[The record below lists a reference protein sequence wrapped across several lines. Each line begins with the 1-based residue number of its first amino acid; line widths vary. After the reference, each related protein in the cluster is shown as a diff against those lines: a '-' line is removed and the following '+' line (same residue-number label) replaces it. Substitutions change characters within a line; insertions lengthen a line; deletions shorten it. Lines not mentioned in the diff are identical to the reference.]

1 MSNWVQSIKDRLE
14 GDKAIWMVALILSIW
29 SLLSVY
35 SSISFLAVKAGG
47 NSTKFL
53 TKQGVLLM
61 MGLGVIYIVHR
72 INYKYFARLAN
83 VVYGLAVI
91 ALVLTLVAG
100 SDINDAKRW
109 LEIPFVGLT
118 LQTSDFAKVALV
130 MWVAKELHLRREYL
144 EDFRNEV
151 VPILIRIS
159 IVCGLILP
167 ADLSTALMLGFVTV
181 GMMFVGGVPISGL
194 FRIGGLA
201 MALGMGIYVVG
212 KISPDMFPRFGTW
225 TNRIEQHIGFTIGG
239 VDHIATEGEYQIEL
253 AQIAIH
259 NGGLFPSGPGTGTSR
274 NYLPHPYSD
283 MIYAFII
290 EEWGAIIGGL
300 GLLLIYLIFLYRT
313 ILTAKKCDR
322 PFGSYLAMGLGMM
335 ITLQALIN
343 MAVAVRLFPTTGQP
357 LPLVSYG
364 GTSILFTCLAIG
376 MILAVS
382 RAPELASKR

>member
-14 GDKAIWMVALILSIW
+14 GDKAIWMVVLILSVW

-53 TKQGVLLM
+53 TKQGILLM

-91 ALVLTLVAG
+91 ALVLTLVVG

-144 EDFRNEV
+144 DDFRNEV
-151 VPILIRIS
+151 VPILIRIAL
-159 IVCGLILP
+159 VCGLILP
-167 ADLSTALMLGFVTV
+167 ADLSTALMLGAVTV

-201 MALGMGIYVVG
+201 MALGMGIYGVG
-212 KISPDMFPRFGTW
+212 KVSPETFPRFGTW
-225 TNRIEQHIGFTIGG
+225 TTRIEQHIGFTTGG
-239 VDHIATEGEYQIEL
+239 ADHVATEGEYQIEL
-253 AQIAIH
+253 AQVAIH

-382 RAPELASKR
+382 RSPELASKR

>member
-1 MSNWVQSIKDRLE
+1 MSNWVQNIKDRLE
-14 GDKAIWMVALILSIW
+14 GDKAIWMVALILSVW

-53 TKQGVLLM
+53 TKQGILLM

-91 ALVLTLVAG
+91 ALVITLVAG

-130 MWVAKELHLRREYL
+130 MWVAKELHLRRDYL
-144 EDFRNEV
+144 DDFRNEV
-151 VPILIRIS
+151 VPILIRIAL
-159 IVCGLILP
+159 VCGLILP
-167 ADLSTALMLGFVTV
+167 ADLSTALMLGVVTV
-181 GMMFVGGVPISGL
+181 GMIFVGGIPISGL

-201 MALGMGIYVVG
+201 MALGMGIYGVG
-212 KISPDMFPRFGTW
+212 KVSPKMFPRFGTW
-225 TNRIEQHIGFTIGG
+225 TNRIEQHIGFTTGG
-239 VDHIATEGEYQIEL
+239 ADHIAPEGEYQIEL
-253 AQIAIH
+253 AQVAIH

>member
-14 GDKAIWMVALILSIW
+14 GDKAIWMVVLILSVW

-53 TKQGVLLM
+53 TKQGILLM

-144 EDFRNEV
+144 DDFRNEV
-151 VPILIRIS
+151 VPILIRIAL
-159 IVCGLILP
+159 VCGLILP
-167 ADLSTALMLGFVTV
+167 ADLSTALMLGAVTV

-201 MALGMGIYVVG
+201 MALGMGIYGVG
-212 KISPDMFPRFGTW
+212 KVSPEMFPRFGTW
-225 TNRIEQHIGFTIGG
+225 TNRIEQHIGFTTGG
-239 VDHIATEGEYQIEL
+239 ADHVATEGEYQIEL
-253 AQIAIH
+253 AQVAIH

-290 EEWGAIIGGL
+290 EEWVAIIGGL

>member
-1 MSNWVQSIKDRLE
+1 MSNWIQSIKDRLE
-14 GDKAIWMVALILSIW
+14 GDKAIWMVVLILSVW

-53 TKQGVLLM
+53 TKQGILLM

-144 EDFRNEV
+144 DDFRNEV
-151 VPILIRIS
+151 VPILIRIAL
-159 IVCGLILP
+159 VCGLILP
-167 ADLSTALMLGFVTV
+167 ADLSTALMLGAVTV

-194 FRIGGLA
+194 FRIGGLT
-201 MALGMGIYVVG
+201 MALGMGIYGVG
-212 KISPDMFPRFGTW
+212 KVSPEMFPRFGTW
-225 TNRIEQHIGFTIGG
+225 TNRIEQHIGFTTGG
-239 VDHIATEGEYQIEL
+239 ADHVATEGEYQIEL
-253 AQIAIH
+253 AQVAIH

-382 RAPELASKR
+382 RSPELASKR

>member
-14 GDKAIWMVALILSIW
+14 GDKAIWMVVIILSVW

-53 TKQGVLLM
+53 TKQGILLM
-61 MGLGVIYIVHR
+61 VGLGVIYIVHR

-144 EDFRNEV
+144 DDFRNEV
-151 VPILIRIS
+151 VPILIRIAL
-159 IVCGLILP
+159 VCGLILP
-167 ADLSTALMLGFVTV
+167 ADLSTALMLGAVTV

-201 MALGMGIYVVG
+201 MALGMGIYGVG
-212 KISPDMFPRFGTW
+212 KVSPEMFPRFGTW
-225 TNRIEQHIGFTIGG
+225 TNRIEQHIGFTTGG
-239 VDHIATEGEYQIEL
+239 ADHVATEGEYQIEL
-253 AQIAIH
+253 AQVAIH

-382 RAPELASKR
+382 RSPELASKR

>member
-14 GDKAIWMVALILSIW
+14 GDKAIWMVVLILSVW

-53 TKQGVLLM
+53 TKQGIILM

-144 EDFRNEV
+144 DDFRNEV
-151 VPILIRIS
+151 VPILIRIAL
-159 IVCGLILP
+159 VCGLILP
-167 ADLSTALMLGFVTV
+167 ADLSTALMLGAVTV

-194 FRIGGLA
+194 FRIGGLT
-201 MALGMGIYVVG
+201 MALGMGIYGVG
-212 KISPDMFPRFGTW
+212 KVSPEMFPRFGTW
-225 TNRIEQHIGFTIGG
+225 TNRIEQHIGFTTGG
-239 VDHIATEGEYQIEL
+239 ADHVATEGEYQIEL
-253 AQIAIH
+253 AQVAIH

-382 RAPELASKR
+382 RSPELASKR

>member
-14 GDKAIWMVALILSIW
+14 GDKAIWMVVLILSVW

-53 TKQGVLLM
+53 TKQGILLM

-130 MWVAKELHLRREYL
+130 MWVAKELHLRLEYL
-144 EDFRNEV
+144 DDFRNEV
-151 VPILIRIS
+151 VPILIRIAL
-159 IVCGLILP
+159 VCGLILP
-167 ADLSTALMLGFVTV
+167 ADLSTALMLGAVTV

-194 FRIGGLA
+194 FRIGGLT
-201 MALGMGIYVVG
+201 MALGMGIYGVG
-212 KISPDMFPRFGTW
+212 KVSPEMFPRFGTW
-225 TNRIEQHIGFTIGG
+225 TNRIEQHIGFTTGG
-239 VDHIATEGEYQIEL
+239 ADHVATEGEYQIEL
-253 AQIAIH
+253 AQVAIH

-382 RAPELASKR
+382 RSPELASKR

>member
-1 MSNWVQSIKDRLE
+1 MTNLVSRIKDRLE
-14 GDKAIWMVALILSIW
+14 GDKVIWMVALILSVA

-35 SSISFLAVKAGG
+35 SSISSLAVKAGG

-53 TKQGVLLM
+53 TKQGILLLM
-61 MGLGVIYIVHR
+61 GLCVIYIVHR
-72 INYKYFARLAN
+72 INYKYFARLAY

-91 ALVLTLVAG
+91 ALILTLVVG

-144 EDFRNEV
+144 DDFRNEV
-151 VPILIRIS
+151 VPILLRIAL
-159 IVCGLILP
+159 VCGLILP
-167 ADLSTALMLGFVTV
+167 ADLSTALLLGAVSV
-181 GMMFVGGVPISGL
+181 GMLLIGGVPWSGL
-194 FRIGGLA
+194 FRVGGIVV
-201 MALGMGIYVVG
+201 ALGLGLYGVG
-212 KISPDMFPRFGTW
+212 KSMPDLFPRFGTW
-225 TNRIEQHIGFTIGG
+225 TNRIEQHIGFTTSGADR
-239 VDHIATEGEYQIEL
+239 VASEGEYQIEL
-253 AQIAIH
+253 AQVAIH

-274 NYLPHPYSD
+274 NFLPHPYSD

-290 EEWGAIIGGL
+290 EEWGAIIGGM
-300 GLLLIYLIFLYRT
+300 GLLLIYLILLYRT
-313 ILTAKKCDR
+313 ILAAKNCDR

-335 ITLQALIN
+335 ITIQAFIN

-364 GTSILFTCLAIG
+364 GTSILFTCLSIG
-376 MILAVS
+376 MILAIS
-382 RAPELASKR
+382 RAPQLSKKR

>member
-14 GDKAIWMVALILSIW
+14 GDKAIWMVVLILSVW

-53 TKQGVLLM
+53 TKQGILLM
-61 MGLGVIYIVHR
+61 VGLGVIYIVHR

-144 EDFRNEV
+144 DDFRNEV
-151 VPILIRIS
+151 IPILIRIAL
-159 IVCGLILP
+159 VCGLILP
-167 ADLSTALMLGFVTV
+167 ADLSTALMLGAVTV

-201 MALGMGIYVVG
+201 MALGMGIYGVG
-212 KISPDMFPRFGTW
+212 KVSPEMFPRFGTW
-225 TNRIEQHIGFTIGG
+225 TNRIEQHIGFTTGG
-239 VDHIATEGEYQIEL
+239 ADNVATEGEYQIEL
-253 AQIAIH
+253 AQVAIH

-382 RAPELASKR
+382 RSPELASKR

>member
-14 GDKAIWMVALILSIW
+14 GDKAIWMVVLILSVW

-53 TKQGVLLM
+53 TKQGILLM

-144 EDFRNEV
+144 DDFRNEV
-151 VPILIRIS
+151 VPILIRIAL
-159 IVCGLILP
+159 VCGLILP
-167 ADLSTALMLGFVTV
+167 ADLSTALMLGAVTV

-201 MALGMGIYVVG
+201 MALGMGIYGVG
-212 KISPDMFPRFGTW
+212 KVSPEMFPRFGTW
-225 TNRIEQHIGFTIGG
+225 TNRIEQHIGFTTGG
-239 VDHIATEGEYQIEL
+239 ADHIATEGEYQIEL
-253 AQIAIH
+253 AQVAIH

>member
-1 MSNWVQSIKDRLE
+1 MSNLIQRIKDRLE
-14 GDKAIWMVALILSIW
+14 GDRVIWMVALILSVW

-35 SSISFLAVKAGG
+35 SSISSLAVKAGG

-53 TKQGVLLM
+53 TKQGILLL
-61 MGLGVIYIVHR
+61 MGLGVIYIIHR

-91 ALVLTLVAG
+91 ALILTLVVG

-130 MWVAKELHLRREYL
+130 MWVAKELHLRQEYI
-144 EDFRNEV
+144 EDFRKEV
-151 VPILIRIS
+151 IPILIRIAL
-159 IVCGLILP
+159 VCGLILP
-167 ADLSTALMLGFVTV
+167 ADLSTALMLGLVTI
-181 GMMFVGGVPISGL
+181 GMLAVEVPWSGI
-194 FRIGGLA
+194 FRIGGLVTV
-201 MALGMGIYVVG
+201 LGMGLYGVG
-212 KISPDMFPRFGTW
+212 KASPDLFPRFGTW
-225 TNRIEQHIGFTIGG
+225 TNRIEQHIGFTTGG
-239 VDHIATEGEYQIEL
+239 SDHIISEGEYQIEL
-253 AQIAIH
+253 AQVAIH

-274 NYLPHPYSD
+274 NFLPHPYSD

-300 GLLLIYLIFLYRT
+300 GLLLIYLILLYRT
-313 ILTAKKCDR
+313 ILAAKNCDR

-335 ITLQALIN
+335 ITIQALIN
-343 MAVAVRLFPTTGQP
+343 MSVAVRLFPTTGQP

-364 GTSILFTCLAIG
+364 GTSILFTCLSIG

-382 RAPELASKR
+382 RAPLLTSKR

>member
-14 GDKAIWMVALILSIW
+14 GDKAIWMVVLILSVW

-53 TKQGVLLM
+53 TKQGILLM

-144 EDFRNEV
+144 DDFRNEV
-151 VPILIRIS
+151 VPILIRIAL
-159 IVCGLILP
+159 VCGLILP
-167 ADLSTALMLGFVTV
+167 ADLSTALMLGAVTV

-194 FRIGGLA
+194 FRIGGLT
-201 MALGMGIYVVG
+201 MALGMGIYGVG
-212 KISPDMFPRFGTW
+212 KVSPEMFPRFGTW
-225 TNRIEQHIGFTIGG
+225 TNRIEQHIGFTTGG
-239 VDHIATEGEYQIEL
+239 ADHVATEGEYQIEL
-253 AQIAIH
+253 AQVAIH

-382 RAPELASKR
+382 RSPELASKR

>member
-14 GDKAIWMVALILSIW
+14 GDKAIWMVVLILSVW

-53 TKQGVLLM
+53 TKQGILLM

-144 EDFRNEV
+144 DDFRNEV
-151 VPILIRIS
+151 VPILIRIAL
-159 IVCGLILP
+159 VCGLILP
-167 ADLSTALMLGFVTV
+167 ADLSTALMLGAVTV

-201 MALGMGIYVVG
+201 MALGMGIYGVG
-212 KISPDMFPRFGTW
+212 KVSPEMFPRFGTW
-225 TNRIEQHIGFTIGG
+225 TNRIEQHIGFTTGG
-239 VDHIATEGEYQIEL
+239 ADHVATEGEYQIEL
-253 AQIAIH
+253 AQVAIH

>member
-1 MSNWVQSIKDRLE
+1 MSNWVQSIKDRIE
-14 GDKAIWMVALILSIW
+14 GDKAIWMVVLILSVW

-53 TKQGVLLM
+53 TKQGILLM

-144 EDFRNEV
+144 DDFRNEV
-151 VPILIRIS
+151 VPILIRIAL
-159 IVCGLILP
+159 VCGLILP
-167 ADLSTALMLGFVTV
+167 ADLSTALMLGAVTV

-201 MALGMGIYVVG
+201 MALGMGIYGVG
-212 KISPDMFPRFGTW
+212 KVSPEMFPRFGTW
-225 TNRIEQHIGFTIGG
+225 TNRIEQHIGFTTGG
-239 VDHIATEGEYQIEL
+239 ADHVATEGEYQIEL
-253 AQIAIH
+253 AQVAIH

>member
-14 GDKAIWMVALILSIW
+14 GDKAIWMVVLILSVW

-53 TKQGVLLM
+53 TKQGILLM

-144 EDFRNEV
+144 DDFRNEV
-151 VPILIRIS
+151 IPILIRIAL
-159 IVCGLILP
+159 VCGLILP
-167 ADLSTALMLGFVTV
+167 ADLSTALMLGAVTV

-201 MALGMGIYVVG
+201 MALGMGIYGVG
-212 KISPDMFPRFGTW
+212 KVSPEMFPRFGTW
-225 TNRIEQHIGFTIGG
+225 TNRIEQHIGFTTGG
-239 VDHIATEGEYQIEL
+239 ADHVATEGEYQIEL
-253 AQIAIH
+253 AQVAIH

>member
-14 GDKAIWMVALILSIW
+14 GDKAIWMVVLILSVW

-53 TKQGVLLM
+53 TKQGILLM

-144 EDFRNEV
+144 DDFRNEV
-151 VPILIRIS
+151 VPILIRIAL
-159 IVCGLILP
+159 VCGLILP
-167 ADLSTALMLGFVTV
+167 ADLSTALMLGAVTV

-201 MALGMGIYVVG
+201 MALGMGIYGVG
-212 KISPDMFPRFGTW
+212 KVSPEMFPRFGTW
-225 TNRIEQHIGFTIGG
+225 TTRIEQHIGFTTGG
-239 VDHIATEGEYQIEL
+239 ADHVATEGEYQIEL
-253 AQIAIH
+253 AQVAIH

>member
-1 MSNWVQSIKDRLE
+1 MSNWVQSIKNRLE
-14 GDKAIWMVALILSIW
+14 GDKAIWMVALILSVW

-91 ALVLTLVAG
+91 ALVLTLVIG

-144 EDFRNEV
+144 DDFRNEV
-151 VPILIRIS
+151 VPILIRIAL
-159 IVCGLILP
+159 VCGLILP
-167 ADLSTALMLGFVTV
+167 ADLSTALMLGAVTV

-201 MALGMGIYVVG
+201 MALGMGIYGVG
-212 KISPDMFPRFGTW
+212 KVSPEMFPRFGTW
-225 TNRIEQHIGFTIGG
+225 TNRIEQHIGFTTGG
-239 VDHIATEGEYQIEL
+239 EDHIDPEGEHQIEL
-253 AQIAIH
+253 AQVAIH

>member
-1 MSNWVQSIKDRLE
+1 MSNLIQRIKDRLE
-14 GDKAIWMVALILSIW
+14 GDKVIWMVALILSVW

-35 SSISFLAVKAGG
+35 SSISSLAVKAGG

-53 TKQGVLLM
+53 TKQGILLL
-61 MGLGVIYIVHR
+61 MGLGVIYIIHR

-83 VVYGLAVI
+83 VVYSLAVI
-91 ALVLTLVAG
+91 ALILTLVVG

-130 MWVAKELHLRREYL
+130 MWVAKELHLRQDYI
-144 EDFRNEV
+144 EDFRKEV
-151 VPILIRIS
+151 IPILIRIAL
-159 IVCGLILP
+159 VCGLILP
-167 ADLSTALMLGFVTV
+167 ADLSTALMLGLVTI
-181 GMMFVGGVPISGL
+181 GMLAVEVPWSGI
-194 FRIGGLA
+194 FRIGGLVTVLA
-201 MALGMGIYVVG
+201 VGLYGVG
-212 KISPDMFPRFGTW
+212 KASPDLFPRFETW
-225 TNRIEQHIGFTIGG
+225 TNRIEQHIGFTTGDS
-239 VDHIATEGEYQIEL
+239 DHITSEGEYQIEL
-253 AQIAIH
+253 AQVAIH

-274 NYLPHPYSD
+274 NFLPHPYSD

-300 GLLLIYLIFLYRT
+300 GLLLIYMILLYRT
-313 ILTAKKCDR
+313 ILAAKNCDR

-335 ITLQALIN
+335 ITIQALIN
-343 MAVAVRLFPTTGQP
+343 MSVAVRLFPTTGQP

-364 GTSILFTCLAIG
+364 GTSILFTCLSIG

-382 RAPELASKR
+382 RAPLLTSKR

>member
-1 MSNWVQSIKDRLE
+1 MSNLIQRIKDRLE
-14 GDKAIWMVALILSIW
+14 GDKVIWMVALILSVW

-35 SSISFLAVKAGG
+35 SSISSLAVKAGG

-53 TKQGVLLM
+53 TKQGILLL
-61 MGLGVIYIVHR
+61 MGLGVIYIIHR

-91 ALVLTLVAG
+91 ALILTLVVGA
-100 SDINDAKRW
+100 DINDAKRW

-151 VPILIRIS
+151 IPILIRIAL
-159 IVCGLILP
+159 VCGLIFP
-167 ADLSTALMLGFVTV
+167 ADLSTSLMLGLVTI
-181 GMMFVGGVPISGL
+181 GMLVVGGVPWSGI
-194 FRIGGLA
+194 FRIGGLGA
-201 MALGMGIYVVG
+201 VLALGIYGFG
-212 KISPDMFPRFGTW
+212 KASPDLFPRFGTW
-225 TNRIEQHIGFTIGG
+225 TSRIEQHIGFTTGG
-239 VDHIATEGEYQIEL
+239 ADHIASEGEYQIEL
-253 AQIAIH
+253 AQVAIH
-259 NGGLFPSGPGTGTSR
+259 SGGLFPSGPGTGTSR
-274 NYLPHPYSD
+274 NFLPHPYSD

-300 GLLLIYLIFLYRT
+300 GLLLIYLILLYRT
-313 ILTAKKCDR
+313 ILAAKNCDR

-335 ITLQALIN
+335 ITIQALIN

-364 GTSILFTCLAIG
+364 GTSILFTCLSIG

-382 RAPELASKR
+382 RAPLLASKR

>member
-53 TKQGVLLM
+53 TKQGILLM

>member
-14 GDKAIWMVALILSIW
+14 GDKAIWMVVLILSVW

-53 TKQGVLLM
+53 TKQGIILM

-130 MWVAKELHLRREYL
+130 MWVAKELHLRLEYL
-144 EDFRNEV
+144 DDFRNEV
-151 VPILIRIS
+151 VPILIRIAL
-159 IVCGLILP
+159 VCGLILP
-167 ADLSTALMLGFVTV
+167 ADLSTALMLGAVTV

-194 FRIGGLA
+194 FRIGGLT
-201 MALGMGIYVVG
+201 MALGMGIYGVG
-212 KISPDMFPRFGTW
+212 KVSPEMFPRFGTW
-225 TNRIEQHIGFTIGG
+225 TNRIEQHIGFTTGG
-239 VDHIATEGEYQIEL
+239 ADHVATEGEYQIEL
-253 AQIAIH
+253 AQVAIH

-382 RAPELASKR
+382 RSPELASKR

>member
-14 GDKAIWMVALILSIW
+14 GDKAIWMVVLILSVW

-53 TKQGVLLM
+53 TKQGILLM

-91 ALVLTLVAG
+91 ALVLTLVVG

-144 EDFRNEV
+144 DDFRNEV
-151 VPILIRIS
+151 VPILIRIAL
-159 IVCGLILP
+159 VCGLILP
-167 ADLSTALMLGFVTV
+167 ADLSTALMLGAVTV

-201 MALGMGIYVVG
+201 MALGMGIYGVG
-212 KISPDMFPRFGTW
+212 KVSPEMFPRFGTW
-225 TNRIEQHIGFTIGG
+225 TTRIEQHIGFTTGG
-239 VDHIATEGEYQIEL
+239 ADHVATEGEYQIEL
-253 AQIAIH
+253 AQVAIH

-382 RAPELASKR
+382 RSPELASKR

>member
-14 GDKAIWMVALILSIW
+14 GDKAIWMVVLILSVW

-53 TKQGVLLM
+53 TKQGILLM
-61 MGLGVIYIVHR
+61 VGLGVIYIVHR

-144 EDFRNEV
+144 DDFRNEV
-151 VPILIRIS
+151 VPILIRIAL
-159 IVCGLILP
+159 VCGLILP
-167 ADLSTALMLGFVTV
+167 ADLSTALMLGAVTV

-201 MALGMGIYVVG
+201 MALGMGIYGVG
-212 KISPDMFPRFGTW
+212 KVSPEMFPRFGTW
-225 TNRIEQHIGFTIGG
+225 TNRIEQHIGFTTGG
-239 VDHIATEGEYQIEL
+239 ADHVATEGEYQIEL
-253 AQIAIH
+253 AQVAIH

-343 MAVAVRLFPTTGQP
+343 MAVAVRLLPTTGQP

-382 RAPELASKR
+382 RSPELASKR

>member
-14 GDKAIWMVALILSIW
+14 GDKAIWMVVLILSIW

-53 TKQGVLLM
+53 TKQGILLM

-144 EDFRNEV
+144 DDFRNEV
-151 VPILIRIS
+151 VPILIRIAL
-159 IVCGLILP
+159 VCGLILP
-167 ADLSTALMLGFVTV
+167 ADLSTALMLGAVTV

-201 MALGMGIYVVG
+201 MALGMGIYGVG
-212 KISPDMFPRFGTW
+212 KVSPKMFPRFGTW
-225 TNRIEQHIGFTIGG
+225 TNRIEQHIGFTTGG
-239 VDHIATEGEYQIEL
+239 ADHVATEGEYQIEL
-253 AQIAIH
+253 AQVAIH

-382 RAPELASKR
+382 RSPELASKR

>member
-14 GDKAIWMVALILSIW
+14 GDKAIWMVVLILSVW

-53 TKQGVLLM
+53 TKQGIILM

-144 EDFRNEV
+144 DDFRNEV
-151 VPILIRIS
+151 VPILIRIAL
-159 IVCGLILP
+159 VCGLILP
-167 ADLSTALMLGFVTV
+167 ADLSTALMLGAVTV
-181 GMMFVGGVPISGL
+181 GMMFVGGVPLSGL

-201 MALGMGIYVVG
+201 MALGMGIYGVG
-212 KISPDMFPRFGTW
+212 KVSPEMFPRFGTW
-225 TNRIEQHIGFTIGG
+225 TNRIEQHIGFTTGG
-239 VDHIATEGEYQIEL
+239 ADHVATEGEYQIEL
-253 AQIAIH
+253 AQVAIH

-382 RAPELASKR
+382 RSPELASKR

>member
-1 MSNWVQSIKDRLE
+1 MSNWVQSIKNRLE
-14 GDKAIWMVALILSIW
+14 GDKAIWMVALILSVW

-91 ALVLTLVAG
+91 ALVLTLVIG

-144 EDFRNEV
+144 DDFRNEV
-151 VPILIRIS
+151 VPILIRIAL
-159 IVCGLILP
+159 VCGLILP
-167 ADLSTALMLGFVTV
+167 ADLSTALMLGVVTV
-181 GMMFVGGVPISGL
+181 GMIFVGGVPISGL

-201 MALGMGIYVVG
+201 MALGMGIYGVG
-212 KISPDMFPRFGTW
+212 KVSPEMFPRFGTW
-225 TNRIEQHIGFTIGG
+225 TNRIEQHIGFTTGG
-239 VDHIATEGEYQIEL
+239 ADHIATEGEYQIEL
-253 AQIAIH
+253 AQVAIH

-322 PFGSYLAMGLGMM
+322 SFGSYLAMGLGMM

-343 MAVAVRLFPTTGQP
+343 MGVAVRLFPTTGQP

-382 RAPELASKR
+382 RAPGLASKR

>member
-1 MSNWVQSIKDRLE
+1 MTNLVSRIKDRLE
-14 GDKAIWMVALILSIW
+14 GDKVIWMVALILSVW

-35 SSISFLAVKAGG
+35 SSISSLAFKAGG

-53 TKQGVLLM
+53 TKQGILLL

-91 ALVLTLVAG
+91 ALVLTLVVG

-130 MWVAKELHLRREYL
+130 MWVAKELHLRRDYL

-151 VPILIRIS
+151 IPILIRIAL
-159 IVCGLILP
+159 VCGLILP
-167 ADLSTALMLGFVTV
+167 ADLSTALILGLVTV
-181 GMMFVGGVPISGL
+181 GMLVVGGVPWSGI
-194 FRIGGLA
+194 FRIGGLGA
-201 MALGMGIYVVG
+201 VLALSLYVVG
-212 KISPDMFPRFGTW
+212 KASPDLFPRFGTW
-225 TNRIEQHIGFTIGG
+225 TSRIEQHIVFSTGG
-239 VDHIATEGEYQIEL
+239 EGHVASEGEYQIEL
-253 AQIAIH
+253 AQVAIH
-259 NGGLFPSGPGTGTSR
+259 NGGLLPSGPGTGTSR
-274 NYLPHPYSD
+274 NFLPHPYSD

-300 GLLLIYLIFLYRT
+300 GLLLIYLILLYRT
-313 ILTAKKCDR
+313 ILAAKNCDR

-335 ITLQALIN
+335 ITIQALIN

-364 GTSILFTCLAIG
+364 GTSILFTCLSIG

-382 RAPELASKR
+382 RAPLLATKR

>member
-14 GDKAIWMVALILSIW
+14 GDKAIWMVALILSVW

-53 TKQGVLLM
+53 TKQGILLM

-144 EDFRNEV
+144 DDFRNEV
-151 VPILIRIS
+151 VPILIRIAL
-159 IVCGLILP
+159 VCGLILP
-167 ADLSTALMLGFVTV
+167 ADLSTALMLGAVTV

-201 MALGMGIYVVG
+201 MALGMGIYGVG
-212 KISPDMFPRFGTW
+212 KVSPEMFPRFGTW
-225 TNRIEQHIGFTIGG
+225 TNRIEQHIGFTTGG
-239 VDHIATEGEYQIEL
+239 ADHVATEGEYQIEL
-253 AQIAIH
+253 AQVAIH

-343 MAVAVRLFPTTGQP
+343 MGVAVRFFPTTGQP

-382 RAPELASKR
+382 RSPELASKR